1 MPRKLANWLQSYEQY
16 VSDTESPEIY
26 NFWSGIHCLS
36 STLKRSVYVVRGF
49 YKIYANQYIILV
61 GPPGVGKGTAINPA
75 ISLTKLADTI
85 NYISDRTTAE
95 KIIDILAAGFPK
107 IVTTATAAGT
117 QTVVGGTHN
126 SNPNVT
132 VLSANLGVLADTSA
146 TIISTEL
153 PMLLNGSDLM
163 LPLLCELWDK
173 NEFDYNTKTKGSR
186 RIKDLCVGLLGGCV
200 PDYIRK
206 LNKDAM
212 ASINSGFTSRCIFVF
227 ASDKAK
233 KIAWPLAKQGSQ
245 LEQDL
250 VEDLKYIQNTL
261 HGQFKFSS
269 AAYTAIKDYYDSIK
283 PEKFDT
289 EVTGN
294 FKARMLSHIL
304 KTCMTLSVAEDDS
317 LQIEL
322 PHVERSVKLIE
333 DVLSTLDVTFRNVGE
348 STMLVAMERVMDYV
362 EAAGVVTRE
371 EIAKATY
378 RHVTDYD
385 LDRILF
391 TAEKSLGYIKQTV
404 VGKTTCY
411 ADTGQRK
418 RERLAKIP
426 SANRNGNSNK
436 P

>member
-1 MPRKLANWLQSYEQY
+1 VPRKLGNWIKSYEDY
-16 VSDTESPEIY
+16 VGDTESPFIY
-26 NFWSGIHCLS
+26 NKWTAIHCLS
-36 STLKRSVYVVRGF
+36 ATLKRSVYVIRGF

-75 ISLTKLADTI
+75 ISLTKLSDTT

-107 IVTTATAAGT
+107 IVTTSNAGMSVT
-117 QTVVGGTHN
+117 GSN
-126 SNPNVT
+126 PNPNVT
-132 VLSANLGVLADTSA
+132 LVQGTLGVLSDTSA
-146 TIISTEL
+146 SIISTEL
-153 PMLLNGSDLM
+153 PMLLNGSELM

-250 VEDLKYIQNTL
+250 IEDLKYIQNTL
-261 HGQFKFSS
+261 QGQFKFDM
-269 AAYTAIKDYYDSIK
+269 AAYKAIKDYYDDIK

-304 KTCMTLSVAEDDS
+304 KCCMTLSIAESDS
-317 LQIEL
+317 LSIEL
-322 PHVERSVKLIE
+322 PHVEEAIKLIE
-333 DVLSTLDVTFRNVGE
+333 DVLATLDVTFRNVGE
-348 STMLVAMERVMDYV
+348 SNMLVAMERVMDYV
-362 EAAGVVTRE
+362 EATGIATRI

-378 RHVTDYD
+378 RHVTDFD

-391 TAEKSLGYIKQTV
+391 TAEKSLGYISQKS
-404 VGKTTCY
+404 VGKNVCY
-411 ADTGQRK
+411 ADTGVRK

-426 SANRNGNSNK
+426 SNSRNGHSNK

>member
-1 MPRKLANWLQSYEQY
+1 MPRKLGNWIQSYESY

-26 NFWSGIHCLS
+26 NKWSAIHCLS
-36 STLKRSVYVVRGF
+36 STLKRSVYVIRGF

-75 ISLTKLADTI
+75 ISLTKLADTT

-95 KIIDILAAGFPK
+95 KIIDILAAGFPR
-107 IVTTATAAGT
+107 IVQAATGIGVA
-117 QTVVGGTHN
+117 VGQASTP
-126 SNPNVT
+126 NPNIT
-132 VLSANLGVLADTSA
+132 ILQGTLGVLSDTSA
-146 TIISTEL
+146 SIISTEL

-227 ASDKAK
+227 AADKAR

-245 LEQDL
+245 LEKDL
-250 VEDLKYIQNTL
+250 VADLQYIQNTL
-261 HGQFKFSS
+261 QGQFKFSP
-269 AAYTAIKDYYDSIK
+269 AAYQGIKDYYDSIK

-304 KTCMTLSVAEDDS
+304 KTCMTLSVSEGDS

-322 PHVERSVKLIE
+322 HHVIESVKLIE

-348 STMLVAMERVMDYV
+348 SPMLVAMERVMDYV
-362 EAAGVVTRE
+362 EAAGIVTRE

-391 TAEKSLGYIKQTV
+391 TAQQSLGYVKQTV

-411 ADTGQRK
+411 QDTGQRK

-426 SANRNGNSNK
+426 SNNRNGNSSK

>member
-1 MPRKLANWLQSYEQY
+1 MPRKLASWIESYEQY
-16 VSDTESPEIY
+16 VGDTESPEIY
-26 NFWSGIHCLS
+26 NRWCAVHCIS
-36 STLKRSVYVVRGF
+36 ASLKRSVYVIRGF
-49 YKIYANQYIILV
+49 YKIYANQYIVLV

-75 ISLTKLADTI
+75 IALTKIADTT

-107 IVTTATAAGT
+107 MVQTVGTMAAAVNSSVTT
-117 QTVVGGTHN
+117 
-126 SNPNVT
+126 VT
-132 VLSANLGVLADTSA
+132 ANLGVFADTSA
-146 TIISTEL
+146 SIISTEL
-153 PMLLNGSDLM
+153 PMLLNGSELM

-245 LEQDL
+245 LERDL
-250 VEDLKYIQNTL
+250 VSDLKYIQENL
-261 HGQFKFSS
+261 SGQFKFSKQS
-269 AAYTAIKDYYDSIK
+269 YDAVKDYYDEIK

-304 KTCMTLSVAEDDS
+304 KTAMTLSISESDS

-322 PHVERSVKLIE
+322 PHIEESIKLVE
-333 DVLSTLDVTFRNVGE
+333 DVLATLDVTFRNVGE
-348 STMLVAMERVMDYV
+348 SNMLVAMERVMDYV
-362 EAAGVVTRE
+362 ELNGVVTRQ

-378 RHVTDYD
+378 RHVTDFD

-418 RERLAKIP
+418 RERLSKIP
-426 SANRNGNSNK
+426 SASRNGHSNK

>member
-1 MPRKLANWLQSYEQY
+1 MSRRLPNWIEAYEQY
-16 VSDTESPEIY
+16 VSDTESPGLY
-26 NFWSGIHCLS
+26 NKWCAVHCIS
-36 STLKRSVYVVRGF
+36 ASLKRSVYVIRGF

-61 GPPGVGKGTAINPA
+61 GPPGVGKGTAINPC
-75 ISLTKLADTI
+75 ISLTKLADTT

-107 IVTTATAAGT
+107 MVVPTGTMAAAVNTSVTT
-117 QTVVGGTHN
+117 V
-126 SNPNVT
+126 
-132 VLSANLGVLADTSA
+132 SANLGVFADTSA
-146 TIISTEL
+146 SIISTEL
-153 PMLLNGSDLM
+153 PMLLNGSELM

-245 LEQDL
+245 IEKDL
-250 VEDLKYIQNTL
+250 VEDLQYIQKNL
-261 HGQFKFSS
+261 QGKFKFDA
-269 AAYTAIKDYYDSIK
+269 AAYAAIKDYYDEIK

-304 KTCMTLSVAEDDS
+304 KTCMTLSVSENDS

-322 PHVERSVKLIE
+322 PHVEQSIKLVE

-348 STMLVAMERVMDYV
+348 SNMLVAMERVMDYV
-362 EAAGVVTRE
+362 EVNGVTTRQ

-378 RHVTDYD
+378 RHVTDFD

-418 RERLAKIP
+418 RERLQKIP
-426 SANRNGNSNK
+426 SNGTRNGHSNK

>member
-1 MPRKLANWLQSYEQY
+1 MPRLLADWIQAYETY
-16 VSDTESPEIY
+16 VSDTESPPLY
-26 NFWSGIHCLS
+26 NKWCAVHCLS
-36 STLKRSVYVVRGF
+36 SSLKRNVYVVRGF

-75 ISLTKLADTI
+75 ISLAKIADTI
-85 NYISDRTTAE
+85 NYVSDRTTAE
-95 KIIDILAAGFPK
+95 KIIDILAAGFPR
-107 IVTTATAAGT
+107 IVNTAVQTGT
-117 QTVVGGTHN
+117 SVVGSVSSINPAVTIVQGT
-126 SNPNVT
+126 
-132 VLSANLGVLADTSA
+132 LGVLSDTSA
-146 TIISTEL
+146 TIVSTEL
-153 PMLLNGSDLM
+153 PMLLNGSELM

-245 LEQDL
+245 LEKDL
-250 VEDLKYIQNTL
+250 IEDLKYIQNTL
-261 HGQFKFSS
+261 QGQFKFSPN
-269 AAYTAIKDYYDSIK
+269 AYTAIKDYYDDIK

-304 KTCMTLSVAEDDS
+304 KTCMSLSVSENDS

-322 PHVERSVKLIE
+322 THVEQSIKLIE
-333 DVLSTLDVTFRNVGE
+333 DVLSTLDITFRNVGE
-348 STMLVAMERVMDYV
+348 SNMLTAMERVIDYI
-362 EAAGVVTRE
+362 EATGIATRQ

-391 TAEKSLGYIKQTV
+391 TAEKSLGYISQTV

-411 ADTGQRK
+411 KDTGQRK
-418 RERLAKIP
+418 RERLGKVP
-426 SANRNGNSNK
+426 SAARNGHSNK

>member
-1 MPRKLANWLQSYEQY
+1 MPRRLPNWIEAYETY

-26 NFWSGIHCLS
+26 NKWCAIHCIS
-36 STLKRSVYVVRGF
+36 ASLKRSVYVIRGF

-61 GPPGVGKGTAINPA
+61 GPPGVGKGTAINPC
-75 ISLTKLADTI
+75 ISLTKLSDTT

-95 KIIDILAAGFPK
+95 KIIDLLAAGFPK
-107 IVTTATAAGT
+107 MVVPTGTMAASVNSSVTTIT
-117 QTVVGGTHN
+117 
-126 SNPNVT
+126 
-132 VLSANLGVLADTSA
+132 ANLGVFADTSA
-146 TIISTEL
+146 SIISTEL
-153 PMLLNGSDLM
+153 PMLLNGSELM

-245 LEQDL
+245 LEKDL
-250 VEDLKYIQNTL
+250 ITDLQYIQTSL
-261 HGQFKFSS
+261 QGQFKFSP
-269 AAYTAIKDYYDSIK
+269 AAYTAIKDYYDDIK

-304 KTCMTLSVAEDDS
+304 KTCMTLSIAEDDS

-322 PHVERSVKLIE
+322 PHVEQSIKLVE

-348 STMLVAMERVMDYV
+348 SPMLVAMERVMDYV
-362 EAAGVVTRE
+362 EANGVTTRP

-378 RHVTDYD
+378 RHVTDFD

-418 RERLAKIP
+418 RERLQKIP
-426 SANRNGNSNK
+426 SNGTRNGYSNK

>member
-1 MPRKLANWLQSYEQY
+1 MPRKLPNWIQAYETY
-16 VSDTESPEIY
+16 VSDTESPQIY
-26 NFWSGIHCLS
+26 NTWTAIHCIS
-36 STLKRSVYVVRGF
+36 ASLKRSVYVIRGF

-61 GPPGVGKGTAINPA
+61 GPPGVGKGTAINPC
-75 ISLTKLADTI
+75 ISLTKLADTT

-107 IVTTATAAGT
+107 IVQPTGTMAASVNSSVTTIA
-117 QTVVGGTHN
+117 
-126 SNPNVT
+126 
-132 VLSANLGVLADTSA
+132 ANLGVFADTSA
-146 TIISTEL
+146 SIISTEL
-153 PMLLNGSDLM
+153 PMLLNGSELM

-233 KIAWPLAKQGSQ
+233 KIAWPLAKQGTQ

-250 VEDLKYIQNTL
+250 VTDLRYIQNNL
-261 HGQFKFSS
+261 QGQFKFSPN
-269 AAYTAIKDYYDSIK
+269 AYSAIKDYYDEIK

-304 KTCMTLSVAEDDS
+304 KTCMTLSVSENDS

-322 PHVERSVKLIE
+322 AHVTQSIKLIE
-333 DVLSTLDVTFRNVGE
+333 DVLATLDITFRNVGE
-348 STMLVAMERVMDYV
+348 SNMLVATERVMDYV
-362 EAAGVVTRE
+362 EAAGIVTRQ

-391 TAEKSLGYIKQTV
+391 IAEKSLGYIKQTV

-418 RERLAKIP
+418 RERLSKIP
-426 SANRNGNSNK
+426 SASRNGHSNK